1 MPIPAPVIPP
11 NTITTTTNLPGGSTL
26 VIEGDF
32 SQYNERP
39 KAVPAETAVYQVT
52 ASTTGGDAPAMFR
65 CDATAGAITLTFPYS
80 NSAIGRIIYI
90 VKSDSS
96 ANAITLAVQSGDNLW
111 KPSTLTTL
119 TSQYQVCA
127 LLAATNGTVTGW
139 QCISVS

>member
-11 NTITTTTNLPGGSTL
+11 DTITTTTNLPGGSTL

-127 LLAATNGTVTGW
+127 FLAVTNGTVTGW

>member
-11 NTITTTTNLPGGSTL
+11 DTITTSTNLPGSSTL

-39 KAVPAETAVYQVT
+39 KAVPAETAVYQVA
-52 ASTTGGDAPAMFR
+52 ASTTAGDAPAMFR

-80 NSAIGRIIYI
+80 NSALGRIIYV
-90 VKSDSS
+90 VKTDSS

-127 LLAATNGTVTGW
+127 FLSVTNGTVTGW
-139 QCISVS
+139 QCISAS